1 MEVGELEEKEVSETV
16 EEPAAR
22 HARVMTEEHE
32 LEYRA
37 LLEASETLP
46 PTANE
51 VVDAILE
58 LRCEDMPVFIE
69 MPTWV
74 TLLLVVYPSTPSPA
88 PSIVGEH
95 VPNNCKVTLL
105 GPAIGW
111 WQRAHLWLDDS
122 IVWSSFAWPRGVCP
136 GQAGNAFAAP
146 NLESCGHKR
155 CKHMVSALPMMVYY
169 SDAPPRH
176 LCPGKHGVE
185 CAHLTG
191 AQGKGSGV
199 VHKQDCLLNPVE
211 DDNWGYAMCIIW
223 GASPCSV

>member
-1 MEVGELEEKEVSETV
+1 MACTCNTSCSAALSQPPSQNLPTSGLGKPVCHSARLLGCNSAPPAGPSAAGPMATASPTTAASEQPSETAATELLVTLASEARPCLELLFLGGNEEELLFLGGEGEEPTFLDSEEEEERQVVEMEVGELEEKEVSETV

-95 VPNNCKVTLL
+95 VPNNCKVTLW
-105 GPAIGW
+105 A
-111 WQRAHLWLDDS
+111 
-122 IVWSSFAWPRGVCP
+122 
-136 GQAGNAFAAP
+136 
-146 NLESCGHKR
+146 E
-155 CKHMVSALPMMVYY
+155 
-169 SDAPPRH
+169 
-176 LCPGKHGVE
+176 
-185 CAHLTG
+185 
-191 AQGKGSGV
+191 
-199 VHKQDCLLNPVE
+199 
-211 DDNWGYAMCIIW
+211 
-223 GASPCSV
+223 